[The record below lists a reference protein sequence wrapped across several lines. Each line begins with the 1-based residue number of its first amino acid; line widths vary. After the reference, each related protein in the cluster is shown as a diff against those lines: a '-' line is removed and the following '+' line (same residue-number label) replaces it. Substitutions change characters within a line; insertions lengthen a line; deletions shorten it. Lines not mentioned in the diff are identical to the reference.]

1 MLKKSFICLCSAIL
15 IGQAWGQF
23 GGTIGA
29 GAFASSPGSDLS
41 GSWSPVA
48 HEESVG
54 DPAIAEFAGV
64 PINQGTLAWGLAWSP
79 SRVTLPEHQCQV
91 HLAGYIYGGPLNLRI
106 WEERDPQS
114 QKVIAIRQYIST
126 YEQNRTIWMDGR
138 PHPGPYAPHTWM
150 GFSTGKW
157 EGDTLTVYTTHMKM
171 GELRRN
177 GLMESDEA
185 TLVEHFIRYG
195 DIMAH
200 VSIISDPLSL
210 TEPFV
215 RSQTFRLTLPEGQTW
230 LYPCEY
236 VDEIA
241 DRPRGDVPAYLPG
254 KNPFVNEY
262 AAKIH
267 VPTQAELGG
276 AASMYPEF
284 REAIEKKDFPAL
296 AKGPTTA
303 PPLPPEGKIDVLHVQ
318 GNVYMIGGAG
328 GNIAVQVGDLGVL
341 VSDTGNG
348 KYTDQVLAAIRKL
361 SDKPIQYIF
370 NTTLDREQT
379 GGNAAL
385 RKAGVTITGANVT
398 AEIADATVGAQII
411 AHEKMLDRMS
421 APSGKKPAEPTDAWP
436 TETYIKGQKEV
447 YFNEEPVTAIYQP
460 KAITDGDSFVFFRR
474 SDVVA
479 TGEIFTTAGYPKIDL
494 ANGGSI
500 NGEID
505 ALNNLLDLVIPK
517 HEEEGG
523 TYVIP
528 GHGRICD
535 EYDVLEYRD
544 MITMIRDRVQD
555 AIKRGMTL
563 DQVKKAN
570 FTVDFDARYGP
581 GDAFVET
588 VYKSL
593 KP

>member
-1 MLKKSFICLCSAIL
+1 MLKKSFIWACSAIL

-29 GAFASSPGSDLS
+29 GAFASSPGADLS
-41 GSWSPVA
+41 GNWSPVA

-64 PINQGTLAWGLAWSP
+64 PINEGTRAWGLAWSP

-106 WEERDPQS
+106 WEERDQQS

-138 PHPGPYAPHTWM
+138 PHPSPYAPHTWM

-195 DIMAH
+195 DIMTH

-241 DRPRGDVPAYLPG
+241 DRPRGDVPAFLPG
-254 KNPFVNEY
+254 KNPFVKEY

-267 VPTQAELGG
+267 VPTEAELGG

-284 REAIEKKDFPAL
+284 QDAIKKNDFPAL

-303 PPLPPEGKIDVLHVQ
+303 PPLPPEGKIEVQHVQ

-370 NTTLDREQT
+370 NTTLGREQT

-385 RKAGVTITGANVT
+385 RKAGVTITGANVA
-398 AEIADATVGAQII
+398 AEIADATVGAQLI
-411 AHEKMLDRMS
+411 AHQKMLDRMS
-421 APSGKKPAEPTDAWP
+421 APSGKKPAEPVDAWP

-447 YFNEEPVTAIYQP
+447 YFNDEPVTAIFQP

>member
-1 MLKKSFICLCSAIL
+1 LKKSLIFACSAVL
-15 IGQAWGQF
+15 IGQAYGQF
-23 GGTIGA
+23 GA
-29 GAFASSPGSDLS
+29 GGGPGSFRPAPGSDLS
-41 GSWSPVA
+41 GNWSPA
-48 HEESVG
+48 PHEEELS
-54 DPAIAEFAGV
+54 DPSIAEFAGV
-64 PINQGTLAWGLAWSP
+64 PINEGAQAWGLAWSP

-106 WEERDPQS
+106 WEERDQQS
-114 QKVIAIRQYIST
+114 QNVIAIRQYIST

-138 PHPGPYAPHTWM
+138 PHPSPYAPHTWM

-157 EGDTLTVYTTHMKM
+157 EGNMLTVYTTHMKM

-185 TLVEHFIRYG
+185 TLVEHFIRNG
-195 DIMAH
+195 DILTH
-200 VSIISDPLSL
+200 VAIISDPLTL
-210 TEPFV
+210 TEPFT
-215 RSQTFRLTLPEGQTW
+215 RSQAFRLTVPEGQGW

-241 DRPRGDVPAYLPG
+241 DRPRGEVPAFLPG

-262 AAKIH
+262 SKKIH
-267 VPTQAELGG
+267 VPAGAELGG

-284 REAIEKKDFPAL
+284 REDIGKGVFPTVATGPAI
-296 AKGPTTA
+296 A
-303 PPLPPEGKIDVLHVQ
+303 PPLPPEGKIEVLHVQ

-341 VSDTGNG
+341 LSDTGNG
-348 KYTDQVLAAIRKL
+348 KYSDQVLAAVRKL

-370 NTTLDREQT
+370 NTTLDHEQT

-385 RKAGVTITGANVT
+385 RKAGVTITGANV
-398 AEIADATVGAQII
+398 ASEINDATVGAQIV
-411 AHEKMLDRMS
+411 AHQRLLDRMS
-421 APSGKKPAEPTDAWP
+421 APTGKQPAAPVDAWP
-436 TETYIKGQKEV
+436 TDTYIKGQKEV

-460 KAITDGDSFVFFRR
+460 KAHTDGDSFVFFRR

-479 TGEIFTTAGYPKIDL
+479 TGEIFTTAGYPVIDL

-500 NGEID
+500 QGEID
-505 ALNNLLDLVIPK
+505 ALNNLLDIVIPK

-544 MITMIRDRVQD
+544 MVTMIRDRVQD
-555 AIKRGMTL
+555 AIKRGLTL

-570 FTVDFDARYGP
+570 FTVDFDSRYGP
-581 GDAFVET
+581 GDTFVEA
-588 VYKSL
+588 VYNSL
-593 KP
+593 KK